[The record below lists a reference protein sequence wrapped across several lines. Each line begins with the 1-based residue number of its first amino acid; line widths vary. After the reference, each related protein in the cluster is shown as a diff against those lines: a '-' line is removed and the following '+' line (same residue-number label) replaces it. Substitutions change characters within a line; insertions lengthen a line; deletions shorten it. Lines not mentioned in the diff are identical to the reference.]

1 MAAAAAASAAAVATA
16 RARRRV
22 IGALTDQSAFSA
34 ESAAPLPT
42 LSGLQARMLRDLLR
56 RGIVV
61 DAGGE
66 RYFVDEAANAAFE
79 ARQRRIGVIV
89 LLGLLAVM
97 LCMVAAMSLA
107 AVLHARR

>member
-1 MAAAAAASAAAVATA
+1 MAAAAAASAAAAATA

-34 ESAAPLPT
+34 ESAAPLPILT
-42 LSGLQARMLRDLLR
+42 RLQARMLRDLLR

-61 DAGGE
+61 DAGRD
-66 RYFVDEAANAAFE
+66 RYFVDQAASAAFD

-89 LLGLLAVM
+89 MLVLIAVLLCIVAVM
-97 LCMVAAMSLA
+97 GLA
-107 AVLHARR
+107 AVLHTGG